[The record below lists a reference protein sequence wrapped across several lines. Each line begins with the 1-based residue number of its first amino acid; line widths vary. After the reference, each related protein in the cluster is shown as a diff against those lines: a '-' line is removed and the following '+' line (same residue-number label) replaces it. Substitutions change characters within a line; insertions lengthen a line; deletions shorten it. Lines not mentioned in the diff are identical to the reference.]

1 MPNPVPGNF
10 IDTKEILLKT
20 GISRATLNNYIKM
33 EIVPRPIVQKPIT
46 PGTGAKKIGYFPP
59 AVIARIEQILLLKR
73 EGNSMENI
81 VNRLR
86 GMPVDEQPSDSGLET
101 TQHLGDGWVV
111 EQKRIGVKDETL
123 KFTIENVR
131 LPAYLLDYSFR
142 VQWINDQADDVIFGK
157 TINLARKGFSGN
169 VFELFFQWEFHKR
182 VRNWK
187 DMIAFHLSFVKIK
200 YAKSWMEN
208 LYQGISKNEIAIL
221 QEIYDTVGPFEKK
234 TINDMTINLLAGD
247 GRTRAYKVY
256 TLFTREGILFMYRRL
271 NFLDENP
278 ITLQQLTSKEV
289 LSSR

>member
-142 VQWINDQADDVIFGK
+142 VQWINDQADDEIFGK
-157 TINLARKGFSGN
+157 TINLERKGFSGN

-187 DMIAFHLSFVKIK
+187 DVIAFHLSFVKIK

-256 TLFTREGILFMYRRL
+256 TLFTREGILFMYRRP

>member
-142 VQWINDQADDVIFGK
+142 VQWINDRADDEVFGK
-157 TINLARKGFSGN
+157 TINLAKKGFSGN

-187 DMIAFHLSFVKIK
+187 DMIAFHLSVAKIK

-208 LYQGISKNEIAIL
+208 LYPGISRDEIAVL
-221 QEIYDTVGPFEKK
+221 QEIYDNVAPFERQ
-234 TINDMTINLLAGD
+234 TINDIPISLLMGD
-247 GRTRAYKVY
+247 GSTKGYKVY
-256 TLFTREGILFMYRRL
+256 TLFAREGILFMYRRVD
-271 NFLDENP
+271 FLG
-278 ITLQQLTSKEV
+278 
-289 LSSR
+289 

>member
-1 MPNPVPGNF
+1 MPNPVPENF

-59 AVIARIEQILLLKR
+59 AVIARIGQILLLKR

-142 VQWINDQADDVIFGK
+142 VQWINDQADDEIFGK

-271 NFLDENP
+271 NL
-278 ITLQQLTSKEV
+278 LG
-289 LSSR
+289 

>member
-1 MPNPVPGNF
+1 MPNPVPENF